1 MLRKRSWLPLA
12 TSLFLSVGCA
22 GGAYTK
28 IEKSAELPKELSAD
42 VKEKFEVRDLSQ
54 LKVAQNQNDKT
65 DQNTAL
71 AKPLSLATQNAS
83 VTKVEQITGAQSAAK
98 PDDAQAP
105 EAKSKH
111 SKKKKHDKAKDKHV
125 AATPAPA
132 SVPAFAYPSRRPAKD
147 PIWVGEKLTYQVTYL
162 GIPAGTFTL
171 EALPYKAVGD
181 RKVYH
186 IMAKAWNSAVFG
198 LMYKLEDYV
207 ETYIDYDG
215 FFSHRFH
222 LHQDETKQV
231 RDSQELYDSEKK
243 QSYWWNRWDRKE
255 RGYSENKDFYPMEP
269 FPQDTLSSLYY
280 LRAVPLPP
288 HGMVSFPVMS
298 EGKPLTAYVTVM
310 GREELDTAAGT
321 LKTVKLKPEAATRG
335 VLERKGDSYM
345 WLTDDDRRFLVK
357 IEAKVK
363 IGYVVVELKKIELG
377 TAP

>member
-1 MLRKRSWLPLA
+1 MLRKRSIVALT

-22 GGAYTK
+22 GGFFSK
-28 IEKSAELPKELSAD
+28 IDKTAELPKELSAD
-42 VKEKFEVRDLSQ
+42 VKEKFEVKDISQ
-54 LKVAQNQNDKT
+54 LPTKPATPPAQATTVAPP
-65 DQNTAL
+65 TAKAEKISTSDAASQAKAQL
-71 AKPLSLATQNAS
+71 LADAKPKE
-83 VTKVEQITGAQSAAK
+83 KV
-98 PDDAQAP
+98 
-105 EAKSKH
+105 SKR
-111 SKKKKHDKAKDKHV
+111 KKKLKQAV
-125 AATPAPA
+125 APTPAPA
-132 SVPAFAYPSRRPAKD
+132 SVEPFSFPSRRPAKD

-171 EALPYKAVGD
+171 EALPYKSVGD

-198 LMYKLEDYV
+198 LMYKLNDYI
-207 ETYIDYDG
+207 ETFIDYDG

-222 LHQDETKQV
+222 LHQDETKQI
-231 RDSQELYDSEKK
+231 RDSLELYDSEKK

-255 RGYSENKDFYPMEP
+255 RGYSENKDFYPMES

-280 LRAVPLPP
+280 LRVVPLPP
-288 HGMVSFPVMS
+288 GGQVSFPVMS
-298 EGKPLTAYVTVM
+298 EGKPLTAYVTVV
-310 GREELDTAAGT
+310 GREELDTSAGL
-321 LKTVKLKPEAATRG
+321 LKTVKVKPEAATRG

-363 IGYVVVELKKIELG
+363 IGYVVAELKKIELG

>member
-1 MLRKRSWLPLA
+1 MLRKRSIVALT

-22 GGAYTK
+22 GGFFSK
-28 IEKSAELPKELSAD
+28 IDKTTDLPKELSAD
-42 VKEKFEVRDLSQ
+42 VKDKFEVKDLSQ
-54 LKVAQNQNDKT
+54 LPSKPATPAPTPAAGVTPVAKT
-65 DQNTAL
+65 PATGEAKAQLLAD
-71 AKPLSLATQNAS
+71 AKPL
-83 VTKVEQITGAQSAAK
+83 TKELK
-98 PDDAQAP
+98 
-105 EAKSKH
+105 
-111 SKKKKHDKAKDKHV
+111 KKKKHKHKQEV
-125 AATPAPA
+125 ASSPAPA
-132 SVPAFAYPSRRPAKD
+132 SVEPFVYPSRRPAKD
-147 PIWVGEKLTYQVTYL
+147 PIWIGEKLTYEVTYL

-171 EALPYKAVGD
+171 EALPYKSVGD

-186 IMAKAWNSAVFG
+186 IIAKARNSAVFG

-207 ETYIDYDG
+207 ETFIDYDG

-231 RDSQELYDSEKK
+231 RDSLELYDSEKK

-280 LRAVPLPP
+280 LRVVPLPP
-288 HGMVSFPVMS
+288 GGQVSFPVMS
-298 EGKPLTAYVTVM
+298 EGKPLTAYITVV
-310 GREELDTAAGT
+310 GREELDTAAGV
-321 LKTVKLKPEAATRG
+321 LKTVKVKPEAATRG

-363 IGYVVVELKKIELG
+363 IGYVVAELKKIELG

>member
-1 MLRKRSWLPLA
+1 MLRKRSKVLLA
-12 TSLFLSVGCA
+12 TSLFLSIGCA
-22 GGAYTK
+22 GNSLNK
-28 IEKSAELPKELSAD
+28 IDKNTELPKELSAD
-42 VKEKFEVRDLSQ
+42 VKEKFEVRDLTQ
-54 LKVAQNQNDKT
+54 ATAQATPVAQT
-65 DQNTAL
+65 T
-71 AKPLSLATQNAS
+71 KPSPI
-83 VTKVEQITGAQSAAK
+83 VTVL
-98 PDDAQAP
+98 
-105 EAKSKH
+105 EAKLSRAATEAKTKG
-111 SKKKKHDKAKDKHV
+111 SKKKKKEKPV
-125 AATPAPA
+125 AEVMPSPA
-132 SVPAFAYPSRRPAKD
+132 SVTPFTYPSRRPEKD

-198 LMYKLEDYV
+198 LVYKLEDYV
-207 ETYIDYDG
+207 ETFIDFEG

-255 RGYSENKDFYPMEP
+255 RGYSENKDFYSMDP

-288 HGMVSFPVMS
+288 GGVVSFPVMS
-298 EGKPLTAYVTVM
+298 EGKPLTAYVTVV
-310 GREELDTAAGT
+310 GREEVDTAAG
-321 LKTVKLKPEAATRG
+321 LLQTVKLKPEAATRG

-345 WLTDDDRRFLVK
+345 WVTDDDRRFLVK

>member
-22 GGAYTK
+22 GGPYTK
-28 IEKSAELPKELSAD
+28 IEKSGELPKELSAD
-42 VKEKFEVRDLSQ
+42 VKEKFEVRDISQ
-54 LKVAQNQNDKT
+54 LKTAQNQNTPDSAQAKT
-65 DQNTAL
+65 
-71 AKPLSLATQNAS
+71 LSVAVQDAS
-83 VTKVEQITGAQSAAK
+83 ATKVAQQTNTQSAAM
-98 PDDAQAP
+98 PSNASTTEPQD
-105 EAKSKH
+105 KH
-111 SKKKKHDKAKDKHV
+111 SKKKKHGKAKEKHI
-125 AATPAPA
+125 ASTPAPA
-132 SVPAFAYPSRRPAKD
+132 SVEPFVYPSRRPAKD

-207 ETYIDYDG
+207 ETYIDFDG

-288 HGMVSFPVMS
+288 HATVSFPVMS
-298 EGKPLTAYVTVM
+298 EGKPLTAYVTVVE
-310 GREELDTAAGT
+310 REELDTAAGT

-363 IGYVVVELKKIELG
+363 IGYVVAELKKIELG

>member
-1 MLRKRSWLPLA
+1 MLRKRAWLPLA

-22 GGAYTK
+22 GGAFTK
-28 IEKSAELPKELSAD
+28 IEKSTELPKELSAD
-42 VKEKFEVRDLSQ
+42 VKEKFEVRDLSHLQGQ
-54 LKVAQNQNDKT
+54 LKAQDQSEASAKLVSSSTQDAHATPVAQVAET
-65 DQNTAL
+65 
-71 AKPLSLATQNAS
+71 KPA
-83 VTKVEQITGAQSAAK
+83 VKHEVKV
-98 PDDAQAP
+98 
-105 EAKSKH
+105 
-111 SKKKKHDKAKDKHV
+111 SKKKKKEKLIAV
-125 AATPAPA
+125 TPAPA
-132 SVPAFAYPSRRPAKD
+132 SVVPFVYPSRRPAKD

-186 IMAKAWNSAVFG
+186 IIAKAWNSAVFG
-198 LMYKLEDYV
+198 LMYKLDDYV
-207 ETYIDYDG
+207 ETYIDYEG

-231 RDSQELYDSEKK
+231 RDSLELYDSEKK

-255 RGYSENKDFYPMEP
+255 RGYSENKDFYPMDS
-269 FPQDTLSSLYY
+269 FPQDTLSSLYF

-288 HGMVSFPVMS
+288 GGMVSFPVMS
-298 EGKPLTAYVTVM
+298 EGKPLTAYITVV
-310 GREELDTAAGT
+310 GREELDTAAGV
-321 LKTVKLKPEAATRG
+321 LKTVKVKPEAATRG

-363 IGYVVVELKKIELG
+363 IGYVIAELKKIEPG

>member
-22 GGAYTK
+22 GGAFTK
-28 IEKSAELPKELSAD
+28 IEKSTELPKELSSD
-42 VKEKFEVRDLSQ
+42 VKQKFEVRELNQVTSQGPNVASAKTLSSSAPDAHATA
-54 LKVAQNQNDKT
+54 VAQVT
-65 DQNTAL
+65 DAKAAEKSSEKPSEKL
-71 AKPLSLATQNAS
+71 SAKPAE
-83 VTKVEQITGAQSAAK
+83 KI
-98 PDDAQAP
+98 
-105 EAKSKH
+105 
-111 SKKKKHDKAKDKHV
+111 SKKKRKGKQV
-125 AATPAPA
+125 AATPSPA
-132 SVPAFAYPSRRPAKD
+132 SVAPFVFPSRRPAKD
-147 PIWVGEKLTYQVTYL
+147 PIWVGEKLTYEVTYL

-198 LMYKLEDYV
+198 LMYKLDDYI
-207 ETYIDYDG
+207 ETYIDFDG

-231 RDSQELYDSEKK
+231 RDSLELYDSEKK

-255 RGYSENKDFYPMEP
+255 RGYSENKDFFPMES

-280 LRAVPLPP
+280 LRTVPLPQ
-288 HGMVSFPVMS
+288 GGTVNFPVMS
-298 EGKPLTAYVTVM
+298 EGKPLTAYITVV
-310 GREELDTAAGT
+310 GREELDTAAGV
-321 LKTVKLKPEAATRG
+321 LKTVKVKPEAATRG

-363 IGYVVVELKKIELG
+363 IGYVVAELKKIELG

>member
-1 MLRKRSWLPLA
+1 MLRKRSWVPLA

-22 GGAYTK
+22 SGAYTK
-28 IEKSAELPKELSAD
+28 IEKGTELPKELSSD

-54 LKVAQNQNDKT
+54 LKSAPELNNLSNQNGASAKT
-65 DQNTAL
+65 LAQAAPDAHVTKAAQLTDAQSSTKTS
-71 AKPLSLATQNAS
+71 AKPGESQAAE
-83 VTKVEQITGAQSAAK
+83 TKGKV
-98 PDDAQAP
+98 
-105 EAKSKH
+105 
-111 SKKKKHDKAKDKHV
+111 SKKKKKGKHV
-125 AATPAPA
+125 AETPAPA
-132 SVPAFAYPSRRPAKD
+132 SVVPFVYPSRRPAKD
-147 PIWVGEKLTYQVTYL
+147 PIWVGEKLTYEVTYL

-280 LRAVPLPP
+280 LRSVPLPP
-288 HGMVSFPVMS
+288 GGTVSFPVMS
-298 EGKPLTAYVTVM
+298 EGKPLTAYVTVVK
-310 GREELDTAAGT
+310 REELDTAAGT

-335 VLERKGDSYM
+335 VLEKKGDSYM

-363 IGYVVVELKKIELG
+363 IGYVVAELKKIELG